1 MKDMQQYISNEIP
14 PLQLT
19 DKVQQ
24 ALDYVADYNM
34 THLPVM
40 RDGIFIGNIS
50 SEELYDADDSQAL
63 AEINLDLM
71 PFFTRNTTNWFDVL
85 QIFNDND
92 TNRVPVL
99 NDLNQYV
106 GYYELS
112 TIVEVF
118 AETPF
123 LKEEGNTIIVEKNLS
138 DYSMSE
144 IAQIIETNNCK
155 LYGLFI
161 SEINQGRIQVAIKL
175 SMGNMNE
182 ILQTFRRYEYDIISE
197 HLDDTYINALKHR
210 SDYLDKYLNL

>member
-138 DYSMSE
+138 EYSMSE

>member
-85 QIFNDND
+85 QIFNDNN

>member
-19 DKVQQ
+19 DKVLQ

>member
-161 SEINQGRIQVAIKL
+161 SEINLGRIQVAIKL